1 VSLEVLVVDDNREL
15 AENLAEILTD
25 EGCRVRTAFSAEEAL
40 DAALVVRPDLVL
52 TDIRLPG
59 MNGVELVRRLLVGAP
74 AATFL
79 LMTAYTS
86 DQILRDASHLEVIRA
101 VLPKPLAID
110 RLLALLP
117 WQSER
122 VT

>member
-1 VSLEVLVVDDNREL
+1 VTLEVLVVDDNRQL
-15 AENLAEILTD
+15 AENLAEILAD

-40 DAALVVRPDLVL
+40 GAAEKVCPDFVL

-59 MNGVELVRRLLVGAP
+59 MNGVELIRRLAVRAP

-86 DQILRDASHLEVIRA
+86 DQILKDASHLGVVRA

-117 WQSER
+117 R
-122 VT
+122 DTGRAT

>member
-1 VSLEVLVVDDNREL
+1 MSLEALVVDDNRQL
-15 AENLAEILTD
+15 AENLAEILAE
-25 EGCRVRTAFSAEEAL
+25 EGCRVRMAFSAEEAL
-40 DAALVVRPDLVL
+40 GAAEAVCPDFVL

-59 MNGVELVRRLLVGAP
+59 MNGVELIRRLVVRAP
-74 AATFL
+74 EATFL

-86 DQILRDASHLEVIRA
+86 DQILRDASHLGVVRA

-117 WQSER
+117 R
-122 VT
+122 RPGRAM